1 MNPVNYKAWTAKG
14 RMRES
19 ANDYAQAMK
28 NYQQSLAIN
37 QAQPDVV
44 QRMGA
49 LQVKMASAAVPGSPY
64 SGAPGTITT
73 QAPTGQNR
81 Y

>member
-1 MNPVNYKAWTAKG
+1 
-14 RMRES
+14 
-19 ANDYAQAMK
+19 MK

-37 QAQPDVV
+37 QAQPDVI

-49 LQVKMASAAVPGSPY
+49 LQVKMASAAAPGSPY
-64 SGAPGTITT
+64 PGAPGTITT